1 MTFTTTATRTSTRFR
16 RLVTGAI
23 LGMCAALL
31 AMTPTLAEQRIYDPS
46 SGSWITYDP
55 ARLDRGTSSRNSVP
69 AKFKKT
75 IVRYSTDE
83 APGTIIVDTQEKFL
97 FLVEPDGK
105 AIRYGVGVG
114 KEGFAWA
121 GQTKIGRKAEWPSW
135 TPTPNMMKRD
145 PELKK
150 YAGGMPGGINNPLG
164 ARALYL
170 YNGGRDS
177 LYRIH
182 GTNAPWSI
190 GQNVSSGC
198 IRMNNA
204 DVEDLYTR
212 VKIGAK
218 VVVRHKPE
226 LVSSL

>member
-1 MTFTTTATRTSTRFR
+1 MTAFGIR
-16 RLVTGAI
+16 RLLTGAI
-23 LGMCAALL
+23 LGLGVALVAA
-31 AMTPTLAEQRIYDPS
+31 APTHAEERIYDPS

-55 ARLDRGTSSRNSVP
+55 ARLGQGTTSRNTVP
-69 AKFKKT
+69 KKFRKT
-75 IVRYSTDE
+75 IVDYPTDE

-97 FLVEPDGK
+97 FLVEPGGK

-135 TPTPNMMKRD
+135 TPTKNMIKRD

-170 YNGGRDS
+170 YTGGRDS

-212 VKIGAK
+212 AKVGAK
-218 VVVRHKPE
+218 VVVRHNPGQ
-226 LVSSL
+226 VSSL